1 MSPEPTEPP
10 NGNEPAR
17 PVLRFAP
24 SPTGRLHLGHA
35 LSVLINVDLARRLG
49 GRFLVR
55 IEDTDVARCRP
66 EFTAAIL
73 DDLDWLGVRSD
84 VPVLRQSEHLATYA
98 AAAARLAAMGLLY
111 PCFAT
116 RQEVQASARPGATDP
131 DGAPLYPGLWRG
143 RDPAEVARMTA
154 AGAAHAMRLD
164 VARALGR
171 LETMGELPLSFT
183 ELDEA
188 LVPRTIEA
196 RPDRWGDVVIVR
208 KEGPAAYH
216 LAVVVDDARQS
227 VTHVVRGA
235 DLRAA
240 TDVHRLLQVLL
251 GLPAPV
257 YHHHRLITAADGRKL
272 SKRDGDTSL
281 ATLRAL
287 GATPADI
294 RRMAGL
300 KAARQG

>member
-1 MSPEPTEPP
+1 
-10 NGNEPAR
+10 
-17 PVLRFAP
+17 
-24 SPTGRLHLGHA
+24 
-35 LSVLINVDLARRLG
+35 
-49 GRFLVR
+49 
-55 IEDTDVARCRP
+55 
-66 EFTAAIL
+66 
-73 DDLDWLGVRSD
+73 
-84 VPVLRQSEHLATYA
+84 
-98 AAAARLAAMGLLY
+98 
-111 PCFAT
+111 
-116 RQEVQASARPGATDP
+116 
-131 DGAPLYPGLWRG
+131 
-143 RDPAEVARMTA
+143 
-154 AGAAHAMRLD
+154 
-164 VARALGR
+164 
-171 LETMGELPLSFT
+171 MGELPLSFT

-281 ATLRAL
+281 AALRAL